1 MQLKLMCLKVQYGRC
16 RVFESVRVCVY
27 IYTSV

>member
-1 MQLKLMCLKVQYGRC
+1 MKKGMENNLLVNGLRNARE

-27 IYTSV
+27 G